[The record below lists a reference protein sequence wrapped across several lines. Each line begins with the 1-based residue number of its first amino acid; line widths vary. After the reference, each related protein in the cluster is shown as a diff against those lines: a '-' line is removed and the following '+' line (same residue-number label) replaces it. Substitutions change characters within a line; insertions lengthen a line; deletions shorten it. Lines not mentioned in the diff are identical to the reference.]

1 MHQRTG
7 NRGFTLIEI
16 LVVILLI
23 SIIMGVT
30 MLSPRSSG
38 PAQEL
43 QNETLRLQILMEQ
56 ARDRAL
62 LEGNEYGLSIE
73 FDRYHW
79 WRWSRNE
86 EAWSTFEDDSYQQ
99 YNLPNRLVI
108 QVIKPSV
115 SGQNFSDNKPLVV
128 MFSDGQI
135 SPFQL
140 VLTMENDRQQKMVLE
155 SDGFAPV
162 STP

>member
-1 MHQRTG
+1 MHQRTEY
-7 NRGFTLIEI
+7 RGFTLIEI

-23 SIIMGVT
+23 SIIVGVT

-38 PAQEL
+38 PAQAL

-62 LEGNEYGLSIE
+62 LEGDEYGLSIE
-73 FDRYHW
+73 SGRYHW
-79 WRWSRNE
+79 WRWSRNK
-86 EAWSTFEDDSYQQ
+86 EAWSMFEDANYQS
-99 YNLPNRLVI
+99 YNLSKGLII

-115 SGQNFSDNKPLVV
+115 SDQSLSGDQPLIV

-140 VLTMENDRQQKMVLE
+140 VFTMENDRQQEMVLE
-155 SDGFAPV
+155 SDGFA
-162 STP
+162 SIFTP